1 MLVVLGSL
9 KKGGGVNFRCPRH
22 EDILEELGY
31 RAAALILNIGTKY
44 RQEAK
49 FTPRPLY
56 SWEITPVPIKE
67 GDYVRSR
74 AGLDCSREE

>member
-1 MLVVLGSL
+1 MLGVLCSI
-9 KKGGGVNFRCPRH
+9 KRVKFRCPHH
-22 EDILEELGY
+22 EDILEEYRY
-31 RAAALILNIGTKY
+31 RAAALIPNISTTY

-67 GDYVRSR
+67 GD
-74 AGLDCSREE
+74 